1 MRTTTTTKSE
11 HRPARIF
18 VQLGAAVL
26 ASLAAACGGT
36 AADDP
41 AIVEPPVDQL
51 PVPGGEIQQPPD
63 TRQDAQQQGSTT
75 HADVSLPV
83 PADSAA
89 CGTPPS
95 GLRKAKSQRDFDSII
110 VGVWQQCSDS
120 SVFGTAEAG
129 LKIDADGSWSKLAL
143 VDGQLTSLHGWNNE
157 GSWETLDTSIMNGP
171 GVYQLNLN
179 IDGSGTVI
187 TIPQIA
193 AEPELMRLDNNGVF
207 LGDYARIQ

>member
-1 MRTTTTTKSE
+1 M
-11 HRPARIF
+11 
-18 VQLGAAVL
+18 L
-26 ASLAAACGGT
+26 ASLATACGGT

-51 PVPGGEIQQPPD
+51 PVSGGAIQQTPD
-63 TRQDAQQQGSTT
+63 TQQNAQQQGSTAR
-75 HADVSLPV
+75 ADVSV
-83 PADSAA
+83 PADGAA

-95 GLRKAKSQRDFDSII
+95 GLRKATSQRDFDSMI
-110 VGVWQQCSDS
+110 VGIWQQCSES

-129 LKIDADGSWSKLAL
+129 LKIDADGSWSKLEL
-143 VDGQLTSLHGWNNE
+143 VDGELTSLHGWNNE
-157 GSWETLDTSIMNGP
+157 GSWETLDTSRMNGP
-171 GVYQLNLN
+171 GVYQLNLS

-193 AEPELMRLDNNGVF
+193 AEPELMRLDNHGVF